1 MGEGVKET
9 KGVLIVNIKC
19 SCSLSTPLQIEKIE
33 KYFSF
38 LSGYA
43 GVGRFIFRH
52 EQFTFCL
59 MGRRQTCLNITGIRK
74 IEEIQLAVDIF
85 NSFFVQ
91 SQIEKSSLKIDSIT
105 ARYRTSPHTVS
116 NILSCKSKDFWVK
129 TYSNFSSRINIRPQQ
144 HIGQSLGISANVF
157 SSGVCMIFGA
167 KNVSDLGNFADLI
180 KYSAGKK
187 PIMYS

>member
-1 MGEGVKET
+1 MGGEGVKET
-9 KGVLIVNIKC
+9 KGLLIVNIKC
-19 SCSLSTPLQIEKIE
+19 SSSLSSPLQIEKIE

-85 NSFFVQ
+85 NSFFPQ

-105 ARYRTSPHTVS
+105 ARYRTSTHTVS

-180 KYSAGKK
+180 KYSAGKCQ
-187 PIMYS
+187 